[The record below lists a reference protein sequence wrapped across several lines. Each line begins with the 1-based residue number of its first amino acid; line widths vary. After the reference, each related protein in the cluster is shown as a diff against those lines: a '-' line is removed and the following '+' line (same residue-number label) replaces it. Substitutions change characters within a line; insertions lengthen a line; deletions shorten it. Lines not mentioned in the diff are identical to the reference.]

1 MYPVRWTAQRAL
13 YVLPP
18 WQTCSFRHQLGFSGK
33 HSSDAVITRKFL
45 RATTKSLPFLPLSIA
60 RYSFIQLS
68 QLERTEMPNLRNG
81 TKGGIRTRAHFIVSP
96 SFYQRPSKIRRIT
109 RPESVTRDRRATY
122 VLPCTAL
129 LTLRAAHA
137 KYGETRCTISSC
149 LALGPIYRRIY
160 IQFCNSL

>member
-1 MYPVRWTAQRAL
+1 MAWQAPTTGLRRIKKRKLLWYGDKGISRELLQILVEEKRRQGRPIEKCLYNITDGTRLPVTISWAQPR
-13 YVLPP
+13 
-18 WQTCSFRHQLGFSGK
+18 TGLG
-33 HSSDAVITRKFL
+33 
-45 RATTKSLPFLPLSIA
+45 
-60 RYSFIQLS
+60 
-68 QLERTEMPNLRNG
+68 
-81 TKGGIRTRAHFIVSP
+81 
-96 SFYQRPSKIRRIT
+96 QRPSKIRRIT